1 MSDLR
6 ESGSLEQDADVVALL
21 VRPEVYEED
30 EDARSEMAGKAELL
44 IAKQRNGPIGE
55 IPLTF
60 IKEYTRFE
68 NAAFDRPS
76 GSEE

>member
-1 MSDLR
+1 
-6 ESGSLEQDADVVALL
+6 

-30 EDARSEMAGKAELL
+30 EDARSELAGKAELL

>member
-1 MSDLR
+1 MS
-6 ESGSLEQDADVVALL
+6 
-21 VRPEVYEED
+21 
-30 EDARSEMAGKAELL
+30 GKAELI

-68 NAAFDRPS
+68 NAAFDTPPP
-76 GSEE
+76 GGGDE